1 MTDDNVIKALM
12 RCSRDG
18 NCKDC
23 PFWTSYSSDC
33 IGKLIDELIG
43 IIKRLLDKRST
54 LDAFNKRS
62 PCDLCKHYPPSSMD
76 GKPCSVCPASRK
88 ISVRNDERKEHQK

>member
-23 PFWTSYSSDC
+23 PFWTNYSSDC
-33 IGKLIDELIG
+33 IGKLIDELIR

-54 LDAFNKRS
+54 LDAFDRRS
-62 PCDLCKHYPPSSMD
+62 PCDFCKHYHTSTID
-76 GKPCSVCPASRK
+76 KKPCSDCPASRK
-88 ISVRNDERKEHQK
+88 RSVRKQ